1 MHQAQHALRSAVAAL
16 RGPQLAILA
25 LALGLALMW
34 FGPAALALGLPFAL
48 MLLPRRIAAG
58 HRDGGRAAPTGQMTE
73 MATALDHRLRTARRA
88 GHPVLCVTLVIPGFD
103 GVPGALGERLM
114 TTCLDRLSH
123 GLRREDA
130 LFDLGA
136 GRFGVIP
143 DGARGLD
150 AGAAH
155 RLAARLQSHAAT
167 ALSGVR
173 SAETLTIASGVC
185 LETQPGSRSARA
197 VIADSLADAA
207 INATTT
213 ATTSVSAKPQPPPSG
228 KG

>member
-1 MHQAQHALRSAVAAL
+1 MHQAHNALRSAVAAL

-48 MLLPRRIAAG
+48 ILLPRRATEGQGAG
-58 HRDGGRAAPTGQMTE
+58 RRTAPTGQMTE
-73 MATALDHRLRTARRA
+73 MATALDHRLRAARRA

-103 GVPGALGERLM
+103 GVSGALGDRLV

-143 DGARGLD
+143 DGTRGLD

-155 RLAARLQSHAAT
+155 RLAARLEAHATT
-167 ALSGVR
+167 ALSGILGGER
-173 SAETLTIASGVC
+173 LRIASGVC
-185 LETQPGSRSARA
+185 LETQPGARGARA
-197 VIADSLADAA
+197 LITDSLATATAA
-207 INATTT
+207 ATT
-213 ATTSVSAKPQPPPSG
+213 AVSATARPPPCG
-228 KG
+228 AG